1 VLLTHNRYINAES
14 KEEAPVDSRFTGKT
28 AIVTGASRGIGFAI
42 AERLVAEGGRVVI
55 TGRAQDTLDSA
66 VAQLGGSAHAHA
78 VAGKADNSEH
88 QAATV
93 QQCID
98 LFGSAD
104 LLVNCAG
111 INLGATPLM
120 ETELRTARKTV
131 EVNALAPLAWTAL
144 VHEAWMKHHGGAI
157 VNVSSIGAVSHARK
171 MGLYGAS
178 KAMLAHLTAQLA
190 IELAPQVRVNAV
202 APGLVKSSF
211 ASPLFEGREAEAAAA
226 YPLGRLGA
234 PADVAGA
241 VAFLLSEDAAWITG
255 EQLFVDG
262 GITKSSPVPE

>member
-1 VLLTHNRYINAES
+1 M
-14 KEEAPVDSRFTGKT
+14 DSRFSGKT

-42 AERLVAEGGRVVI
+42 AERLVGEGARVLI
-55 TGRAQDTLDSA
+55 TGRTQETLDSA

-78 VAGKADNSEH
+78 VAGKADDSEH
-88 QAATV
+88 QVTTV
-93 QQCID
+93 RQAIEI
-98 LFGSAD
+98 FGSAD

-111 INLGATPLM
+111 INFGATPLM
-120 ETELRTARKTV
+120 EIELRAARKTV
-131 EVNALAPLAWTAL
+131 EVNALAPLAWTTE
-144 VHEAWMKHHGGAI
+144 VHRAWMKEHGGAI
-157 VNVSSIGAVSHARK
+157 VNISSIGSVRHARD

-190 IELAPQVRVNAV
+190 IELAPKVRVNAV

-226 YPLGRLGA
+226 YPLNRLGV
-234 PADVAGA
+234 PSDVAGA

-262 GITKSSPVPE
+262 GITKSSPVPD

>member
-1 VLLTHNRYINAES
+1 
-14 KEEAPVDSRFTGKT
+14 VDSRFLGKT

-42 AERLVAEGGRVVI
+42 AERLVGEGARVLI
-55 TGRAQDTLDSA
+55 TGRTQETLDSA

-88 QAATV
+88 QVTTV
-93 QQCID
+93 RQAIEI
-98 LFGSAD
+98 FGSAD

-111 INLGATPLM
+111 INFGATPLM
-120 ETELRTARKTV
+120 EIELRAARKTV
-131 EVNALAPLAWTAL
+131 EVNALAPLAWTTE
-144 VHEAWMKHHGGAI
+144 VHRAWMKEHGGAI
-157 VNVSSIGAVSHARK
+157 VNISSIGSVRHARD

-178 KAMLAHLTAQLA
+178 KA
-190 IELAPQVRVNAV
+190 IELAPKVRVNAV

-226 YPLGRLGA
+226 YPLNRLGV
-234 PADVAGA
+234 PSDVAGA

-262 GITKSSPVPE
+262 GITKSSPVPD